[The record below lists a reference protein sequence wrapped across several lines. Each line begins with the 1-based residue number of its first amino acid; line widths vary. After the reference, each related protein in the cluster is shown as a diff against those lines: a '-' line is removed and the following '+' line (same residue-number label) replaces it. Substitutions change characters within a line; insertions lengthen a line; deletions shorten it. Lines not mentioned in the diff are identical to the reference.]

1 MDEEDQ
7 NNEADDDEE
16 QKYTTGDNWRLVIV
30 FITTAVYNHILNS
43 QTGDCDDCSVDNS
56 KRGNRSKVLMTI
68 IVIIIVTKLLKMRMT
83 VNVPQVEVE
92 GIQHKTTEIWHKVY
106 FPDDTEE
113 VTRRHLKNKQSEE

>member
-16 QKYTTGDNWRLVIV
+16 QKYTTGDNWRLAIV
-30 FITTAVYNHILNS
+30 FITAVYNHILNS

-56 KRGNRSKVLMTI
+56 TRGNRSIVLMTI
-68 IVIIIVTKLLKMRMT
+68 IVTVIVTKLLKMRMT

-113 VTRRHLKNKQSEE
+113 VTRRHLKNKQSED